1 MSVPMF
7 PLGTVIFPYTAVP
20 LRVFE
25 PRYQALLDQVLTAD
39 RSFGV
44 VMIERGS
51 EVGGGDTRSMIGTM
65 VRLVA
70 VNDLPKT
77 NDRAIVVAGF
87 KRIRL
92 SRWFEDDPFPK
103 AEVEDFPDGGDAGV
117 EGELNLCIDTAL
129 ISLRRVLALA
139 SELGSDVS
147 GIGLELA
154 DHPVA
159 ASYQLA
165 ALCPVGP
172 FDLQR
177 LLEATDA
184 VARVDLARMLLDD
197 RVEMLIRELSSS

>member
-25 PRYQALLDQVLTAD
+25 PRYQALLDQVLDGD
-39 RSFGV
+39 RTFGV
-44 VMIERGS
+44 VLIERGH
-51 EVGGGDTRSMIGTM
+51 EVGGGDIRFSIGTM

-70 VNDLPKT
+70 VNELPKST
-77 NDRAIVVAGF
+77 DRAIVVAGF
-87 KRIRL
+87 KRIRVR
-92 SRWFEDDPFPK
+92 RWLDDDPFPM
-103 AEVEDFPDGGDAGV
+103 AEVDDFPDDGSDGDGD
-117 EGELNLCIDTAL
+117 LDLCIDPAMV
-129 ISLRRVLALA
+129 SLRRVLALA

-172 FDLQR
+172 FDSQR

-184 VARVDLARMLLDD
+184 VARVDLARVLLDD
-197 RVEMLIRELSSS
+197 KGEMLRRELSSS

>member
-25 PRYQALLDQVLTAD
+25 PRYQAMLDQVLDDD

-44 VMIERGS
+44 VLIERGH
-51 EVGGGDTRSMIGTM
+51 EVGGGDTRFSIGTM

-70 VNDLPKT
+70 VNELPKT
-77 NDRAIVVAGF
+77 TDRAIVVAGF
-87 KRIRL
+87 KRIRVRMWL
-92 SRWFEDDPFPK
+92 DDDPFPM
-103 AEVEDFPDGGDAGV
+103 AEVDDFPDGESD
-117 EGELNLCIDTAL
+117 LDLCIDPAMV
-129 ISLRRVLALA
+129 SLRRVLALA

-172 FDLQR
+172 FDSQR

-184 VARVDLARMLLDD
+184 VARVDLARVLLDEK
-197 RVEMLIRELSSS
+197 VEMLRGELSSS

>member
-1 MSVPMF
+1 MSVAMF

-25 PRYQALLDQVLTAD
+25 PRYQALLDHVLETD
-39 RSFGV
+39 RHFGV
-44 VMIERGS
+44 VLIERGH
-51 EVGGGDTRSMIGTM
+51 EVGGGETRFSIGTM
-65 VRLVA
+65 VRLVS

-77 NDRAIVVAGF
+77 KDRAIVVAGF
-87 KRIRL
+87 KRIRVR
-92 SRWFEDDPFPK
+92 RWLDDDPFPK
-103 AEVEDFPDGGDAGV
+103 AEVDDLPDGEID
-117 EGELNLCIDTAL
+117 GESELAPCIDTAMS
-129 ISLRRVLALA
+129 SLRRVLALA

-154 DHPVA
+154 DHPLA

-172 FDLQR
+172 LDSQR

-184 VARVDLARMLLDD
+184 VARVDLARMMLDD
-197 RVEMLIRELSSS
+197 KVEMLKVELSSS

>member
-7 PLGTVIFPYTAVP
+7 PLSTVIFPYTAVP

-25 PRYQALLDQVLTAD
+25 SRYQALLDQVLVAD

-44 VMIERGS
+44 VLIERGH
-51 EVGGGDTRSMIGTM
+51 EVGGGDTRFSIGTM
-65 VRLVA
+65 VKLVA
-70 VNDLPKT
+70 VNDIPKT
-77 NDRAIVVAGF
+77 TDRAIVVAGF
-87 KRIRL
+87 KRIRV
-92 SRWFEDDPFPK
+92 SRWLDDDPFPK
-103 AEVEDFPDGGDAGV
+103 AEIDDFPDDRSDG
-117 EGELNLCIDTAL
+117 ENELNLCIDTAMA
-129 ISLRRVLALA
+129 SLRRVLALA

-154 DHPVA
+154 DQPVA

-172 FDLQR
+172 FDSQR

-184 VARVDLARMLLDD
+184 VARVDLAKVLLDEK
-197 RVEMLIRELSSS
+197 VEMLREELSLS